1 MNLQYCTAKEAAD
14 EINTMNRPLTDTE
27 IKGALLNALEKI
39 ARLEANLEHVECAAN
54 QAANTARCLAN
65 GIMPD

>member
-27 IKGALLNALEKI
+27 IKGALINALEKI
-39 ARLEANLEHVECAAN
+39 ARLEEDLKEVELAAY
-54 QAANTARCLAN
+54 QAANTASCLAN

>member
-1 MNLQYCTAKEAAD
+1 MNLQYCTAEEAAD

-27 IKGALLNALEKI
+27 IKDALINALEKI
-39 ARLEANLEHVECAAN
+39 ARLEAILKRVELAAN
-54 QAANTARCLAN
+54 QAVTTASCLAN